1 MLKIKQ
7 CFLKEKNTEIKKEN
21 QDHIMYLGTCL
32 RQQFTC
38 RCPKNLVFTKKRL
51 FFLSFF
57 YYHYL
62 NDIIIRKKGLS

>member
-1 MLKIKQ
+1 MFKIKQ

-38 RCPKNLVFTKKRL
+38 RCPKNLVFTKKR

>member
-38 RCPKNLVFTKKRL
+38 RCPKNLVFTKKHFVMVFTHNCEKRE
-51 FFLSFF
+51 
-57 YYHYL
+57 
-62 NDIIIRKKGLS
+62 K